1 MRLRRHDHDED
12 NHHDHEDEDDQ
23 EEEEDNGP
31 KTFLGP
37 FLVCLTTL
45 YIYIIHLTMF

>member
-37 FLVCLTTL
+37 FLVRLTTL